1 MHLETCYRILGL
13 QGGASYQ
20 EVKAAYRLLARKLHP
35 DAMPPAPSYTTPSL
49 SPIAIAQRQAQF
61 IQVNQAYRHLMAHLQ
76 PPAATAPVAI
86 APPPTPPKVRPLTPE
101 QQLKQRHYQ
110 RLQQLFQ
117 MQQFPNAIALVEGLA
132 QRFPQDP
139 EIRQWQAITYQQW
152 ARKLLQAGQRDRA
165 IPYFRKA
172 LRTDPRNR
180 TLHSQIRQDSDRFG
194 LGL

>member
-35 DAMPPAPSYTTPSL
+35 DATPLAPSYTTPPL
-49 SPIAIAQRQAQF
+49 PPIAIAQRQAQF

-76 PPAATAPVAI
+76 PPPAI
-86 APPPTPPKVRPLTPE
+86 APSKAQRPSPLTPE

-152 ARKLLQAGQRDRA
+152 ARKLLQSGHRDRA

-180 TLHSQIRQDSDRFG
+180 TLHRQIRQDSDRFG